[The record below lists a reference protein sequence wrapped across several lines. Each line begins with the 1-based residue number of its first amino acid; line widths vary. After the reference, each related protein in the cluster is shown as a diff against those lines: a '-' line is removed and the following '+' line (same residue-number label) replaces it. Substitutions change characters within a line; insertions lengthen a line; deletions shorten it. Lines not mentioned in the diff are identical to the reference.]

1 MLSSRRAGQGS
12 RDHILYR
19 QVHIGEEGEEDQ
31 IKNEVYK
38 PPIMD
43 LRVSNRPLFFIVFS
57 IVQIPGILAVILM
70 ALWNYNYK
78 GGFSW
83 TWDMKYLGTSFNWH
97 PLLLTTGLIYLYG
110 NGALVYRVFPSHDDA
125 HKLKIK
131 MMHAITM
138 MIVFILTVI
147 GLQAAFNS
155 HNLRTKKDDEG
166 NIVSWPNPNMYTLH
180 SWIGLLSVI
189 LFTGQGVL
197 GFLGFLFP
205 KFSPEMRSVLLPFHQ
220 YFGSAIFATAV
231 AAALMG
237 LLEKAIWSIK
247 TYSQK
252 DNESILVN
260 VLGVSLVVFAMG
272 VTFLLSKFEKGEK
285 RRIEPTENTELY
297 TTE

>member
-1 MLSSRRAGQGS
+1 MLSSRRAGQES

-19 QVHIGEEGEEDQ
+19 QVQDGEDPAEHQ
-31 IKNEVYK
+31 VKNEVYRT
-38 PPIMD
+38 PIMD
-43 LRVSNRPLFFIVFS
+43 LRISNRPLFFIVFS
-57 IVQIPGILAVILM
+57 IVQIPGLLAVILM

-78 GGFSW
+78 GGFAW
-83 TWDMKYLGTSFNWH
+83 TWDTKYLGASFNWH

-110 NGALVYRVFPSHDDA
+110 NGALVYRVFPSHDDG
-125 HKLKIK
+125 HKLKMK
-131 MMHAITM
+131 MVHAISM
-138 MIVFILTVI
+138 MVAFILTVI

-155 HNLRTKKDDEG
+155 HNLSVPPK
-166 NIVSWPNPNMYTLH
+166 PNMYTLH

-189 LFTGQGVL
+189 LFAGQGII

-205 KFSPEMRSVLLPFHQ
+205 KFSPEMRAFLLPFHQ

-247 TYSQK
+247 TYTQK
-252 DNESILVN
+252 DNESMIVN
-260 VLGVSLVVFAMG
+260 SLGVSLVVFAMG

-285 RRIEPTENTELY
+285 RRIEPTETTELY